1 MRFAMD
7 RMSPKKFLELLEERY
22 PGIRAKIEARYSK
35 TNSPLGKPVVDS
47 RTGKLRFDIRDKQEG
62 VFLLKG
68 VRALGD
74 LEGTT
79 FPFTKRELG
88 LLNNTEIK

>member
-1 MRFAMD
+1 MD

-22 PGIRAKIEARYSK
+22 PGIRAKIDARYSK
-35 TNSPLGKPVVDS
+35 ADSPLGKPVIDS
-47 RTGKLRFDIRDKQEG
+47 RTGKWRFDIRDKQEA

-68 VRALGD
+68 VRAMGD

-79 FPFTKRELG
+79 FAFTKRELR

>member
-1 MRFAMD
+1 MD

-22 PGIRAKIEARYSK
+22 PGIRAKIEARYTKSD
-35 TNSPLGKPVVDS
+35 NPFGKPVVDS
-47 RTGKLRFDIRDKQEG
+47 ETGKLRFDIRDKQEG

-68 VRALGD
+68 VRALGN

-79 FPFTKRELG
+79 FPFTKRELR
-88 LLNNTEIK
+88 LLNNTELK